1 MTISIL
7 MTGLKNSLSFLS
19 TTVLLLLMA
28 FPGRAQINLHTD
40 DLPRFYQAFD
50 SVITTKDT
58 AKQAVFIQKL
68 YVDRASQG
76 LKEFMVLRGGS
87 TANWRAFIEKDQTA
101 LLQKRP
107 WILSVLEQE
116 TEIRNRIALFKRIYP
131 AFRDGDIYFCVG
143 INNSGGTIDNR
154 TVYIG
159 TEVAASSQPNWAVP
173 LVLHEFV
180 HTQQWTQRNKDRILQ
195 SAQLEKQYTASH
207 KQLLGKCLE
216 EGMADFIAELVYEQ
230 PLAAVHPDGHIA
242 FGLKHEQ
249 LIWDAFK
256 QEMYAEFNWKGGWL
270 YGKREIAGQQ
280 VRDLGYFVGYQI
292 CKHYYQKATN
302 KQAAIRY
309 MIELNLTDENAKRFL
324 SASGYELAKKVSY

>member
-1 MTISIL
+1 
-7 MTGLKNSLSFLS
+7 MTGLKNFLSFLG
-19 TTVLLLLMA
+19 TLVLLLLIT
-28 FPGRAQINLHTD
+28 FPGEAQINLHTD
-40 DLPRFYQAFD
+40 DLPQFYQAFD
-50 SVITTKDT
+50 SVMTTTDT
-58 AKQAVFIQKL
+58 AKQAAFIQKL
-68 YVDRASQG
+68 YVDKASKG

-87 TANWRAFIEKDQTA
+87 TPKWRAFMEKDKTV
-101 LLQKRP
+101 LREKRP

-116 TEIRNRIALFKRIYP
+116 TEIRNRITLFKRIYP

-195 SAQLEKQYTASH
+195 SSQLEKQYTETH
-207 KQLLGKCLE
+207 KQLLGKCIE

-230 PLAAVHPDGHIA
+230 SLAAVNPGGHTA

-249 LIWDAFK
+249 LVWDAFK
-256 QEMYAEFNWKGGWL
+256 KEMYAEVDWKGGWL
-270 YGKREIAGQQ
+270 YGKREIAGQS

-292 CKHYYQKATN
+292 CKHYYQKASN

-324 SASGYELAKKVSY
+324 SASGYGLAKKVSH